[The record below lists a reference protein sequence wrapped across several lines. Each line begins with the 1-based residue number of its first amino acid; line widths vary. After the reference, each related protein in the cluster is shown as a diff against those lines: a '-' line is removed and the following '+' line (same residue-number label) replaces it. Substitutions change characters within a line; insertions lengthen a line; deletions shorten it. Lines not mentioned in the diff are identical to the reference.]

1 MKKFFLFSL
10 LCVFLGNFSL
20 FAQPA
25 EYDAIQ
31 QAVKSPDKLLSTEF
45 TTVGSKSI
53 FSVELSSNRK
63 LDALI
68 DMFAVQT
75 SLKLVSAELYDKN
88 RYKLILTNAS
98 TPEIKLKEFNRIEA
112 LPWKNREGKNTAIII
127 TSKTISVSTFPES
140 AAQLAENL
148 EIAEKEGLKFSGSKP
163 GPEFSSAIFTLNL
176 GSQEEEEVKASKS
189 EDKLAV
195 EFEKLARLIYSK
207 PTEIGREYKLETDLS
222 QVFTLIDL
230 AAKFNSYPTFI
241 EVYSPNG
248 KQAELTLAV
257 NPEVD
262 YYSKKR
268 SKIKAL
274 LNQNPIQWVKN
285 EAMPVTP
292 VMTGFEANVRHKLI
306 LTGITPK
313 SGMIF
318 SQFFPM
324 VQRSQILTN
333 PFFSR
338 GTYKETGSGRFMEFR
353 VDCDW

>member
-1 MKKFFLFSL
+1 
-10 LCVFLGNFSL
+10 
-20 FAQPA
+20 
-25 EYDAIQ
+25 
-31 QAVKSPDKLLSTEF
+31 
-45 TTVGSKSI
+45 
-53 FSVELSSNRK
+53 
-63 LDALI
+63 
-68 DMFAVQT
+68 MFVAQT
-75 SLKLVSAELYDKN
+75 SLKLVSAELYDEN

-98 TPEIKLKEFNRIEA
+98 TPEIKVKEFNRIEE
-112 LPWKNREGKNTAIII
+112 LPWKNREGKNIAIII

-163 GPEFSSAIFTLNL
+163 GPKFSSAIFTMNL
-176 GSQEEEEVKASKS
+176 GAKEEKELETSES
-189 EDKLAV
+189 EDKLAG
-195 EFEKLARLIYSK
+195 EFEQQARLIYRKSALN
-207 PTEIGREYKLETDLS
+207 GREYKIEADLS
-222 QVFTLIDL
+222 RIFSLIEL
-230 AAKFNSYPTFI
+230 TSKFNFHPSFI
-241 EVYSPNG
+241 KVYSQNG
-248 KQAELTLAV
+248 KKAELTLV
-257 NPEVD
+257 VTSEVD
-262 YYSKKR
+262 YYSEKR

-285 EAMPVTP
+285 EGVPDVP
-292 VMTGFEANVRHKLI
+292 VMTGFEAHPKQKLI